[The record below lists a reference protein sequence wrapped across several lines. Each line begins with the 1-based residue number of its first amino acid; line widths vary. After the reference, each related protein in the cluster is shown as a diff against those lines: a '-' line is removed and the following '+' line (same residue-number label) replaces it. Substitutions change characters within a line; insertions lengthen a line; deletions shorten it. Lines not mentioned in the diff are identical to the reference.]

1 MRYPDFLRDNGTIG
15 FVAPSFG
22 CVGDPYESA
31 FNNALAT
38 FEKMGYKT
46 VLGPN
51 CRKAEGIGISSTPEN
66 CGKELNEAY
75 LSDESDILISC
86 GGGELM
92 CEDIPYFD
100 FEAIAKA
107 KPKWFMGYS
116 DNTNFGFLSATIADM
131 AAVYGPCAGTFGM
144 RKWHPAVQDA
154 FDLLC
159 GKKKEFSNYDGWE
172 MESLKDTDPLAP
184 YNITEKLGIAYGD
197 KKDEAEFKGRMIGG
211 CLDCLTTFLG
221 TRFDRVKEFC
231 EKYSDDGIIWFIES
245 CDLNVMGIRRALWQ
259 MKEAGWFSHVNGFLI
274 GRPYH
279 FDEPMMGLDRYE
291 AVMGILREYNA
302 PVVMDIDLGHL
313 PPMMPFVEGAV
324 AEVNAKGN
332 SIKIS
337 YDFI

>member
-1 MRYPDFLRDNGTIG
+1 MRYPEFLKDNGTIG

-31 FNNALAT
+31 FNNALET
-38 FEKMGYKT
+38 FEQMGYKT

-100 FEAIAKA
+100 LEAIAKA

-116 DNTNFGFLSATIADM
+116 DNTNFGFLSATIANT

-159 GKKKEFSNYDGWE
+159 GKKREFSNYDGWE

-184 YNITEKLGIAYGD
+184 YNITEKLVIAYGNE
-197 KKDEAEFKGRMIGG
+197 KDEAEFKGRMIGG

-221 TRFDRVKEFC
+221 TRFDSVKEFC
-231 EKYSDDGIIWFIES
+231 EKYSGDGIIWFIES

-259 MKEAGWFSHVNGFLI
+259 MKEAGWFSYVKGFLI

-291 AVMGILREYNA
+291 AVMGILREYGV

-313 PPMMPFVEGAV
+313 PPMMPFVEGAM
-324 AEVNAKGN
+324 AEVKAKGN
-332 SIKIS
+332 SIKIC
-337 YDFI
+337 YDFK